1 MDLPVMPPIRPML
14 AKSVAVLPAG
24 MLYEPKWDGFRCV
37 VFRDGDEVELGSRNE
52 RPLTRYFPEVVEA
65 VRRELPRRCVV
76 DGEIVVASGP
86 GLDFEAL
93 LQRIHPAASRVNL
106 LASETPAMLIAFDLL
121 ALDDQSLM
129 ERPFRER
136 RAALDEVLAR
146 AGAPVHGPA
155 LTDSLRQ
162 AERWFRVFEGAG
174 LDGVVAKPPDLP
186 YLEDQRVMFKVKHE
200 RTADCVVAGF
210 RWHKKGPVVGSLLLG
225 LYDESGSLQHVGVS
239 ASFPMERRR
248 ELLEELAP
256 YRLEPGDSHPWLG
269 ALTPE
274 RVPGEPSR
282 WNAKKDLS
290 WEPLRPALVV
300 EVAYDH
306 MEGRRFRHTAQF
318 RRWRPDREPT
328 SCTYEQLERPIGF
341 DLADILAGGTGEPG
355 PAPDSGTPTRGT

>member
-1 MDLPVMPPIRPML
+1 MDLPVMPPVRPML
-14 AKSVAVLPAG
+14 ARSVAILPEG

-52 RPLTRYFPEVVEA
+52 RPLTRYFPEIVEA
-65 VRRELPRRCVV
+65 ARNELPRRCVV
-76 DGEIVVASGP
+76 DGEIVIASGP

-106 LASETPAMLIAFDLL
+106 LATETPAMLIAFDLL
-121 ALDDQSLM
+121 AIDERSLM
-129 ERPFRER
+129 ERPLAER
-136 RAALDEVLAR
+136 RAALEDALGG
-146 AGAPVHGPA
+146 AGAPVHTTPI
-155 LTDSLRQ
+155 TDSMRQ

-186 YLEDQRVMFKVKHE
+186 YLEDERVMFKVKHE

-225 LYDESGSLQHVGVS
+225 LHDEQGRLQHVGVS
-239 ASFPMERRR
+239 ASFSMERRR
-248 ELLEELAP
+248 ELLDELAP
-256 YRLEPGDSHPWLG
+256 YRLGPGDEHPWLG
-269 ALTPE
+269 AGTPE
-274 RVPGEPSR
+274 RIPGGMPSR

-290 WEPLRPALVV
+290 FEPLRPALVV

-318 RRWRPDREPT
+318 RRWRPDRDPE
-328 SCTYEQLERPIGF
+328 SCTYAQLERPVEF
-341 DLADILAGGTGEPG
+341 DLTDILAGGTGV
-355 PAPDSGTPTRGT
+355 A